1 MNDDFTLDSAD
12 VERDSGVDWPSE
24 WCDKRRVEVYV
35 GSSINRIDLGDIS
48 KACGIDKDR
57 VRNLVADL
65 AEREPAL
72 VDDGEDAWRWEED
85 ELRRQERERLAEMAE
100 DELHDELQRID
111 REIAKWRDQFDADAP
126 DELENAETSY
136 DWRQNLYVRD
146 LILDVLSEE
155 SS

>member
-1 MNDDFTLDSAD
+1 M
-12 VERDSGVDWPSE
+12 
-24 WCDKRRVEVYV
+24 EVYV